1 MPPRFLPPS
10 TSICCR
16 AAAASSSASSAPI
29 IRSLAAC
36 LAGLALQQ
44 QQQIRHA
51 SSILGSLANNKG
63 AIHQKKRVGRG
74 PSSGHGKTSGRGHN
88 GQKQH
93 GKVNPWFQGGQTPLI
108 VKHGRSGFTNFRAP
122 KMSEVNLDQ
131 IQEWINQG
139 RLDASKQ
146 ITPKELIESNLVGSI
161 KDGIKILSRGANT
174 LKQPIDVLVSR
185 ASAGAI
191 AAIEAAGGKV
201 TTRYYTK
208 LAIQR
213 LVRGESVNTD
223 KPLPVGKEHV
233 ESVLA
238 QAKNGAQFRYRLPDP
253 TSREDIEYYRDPA
266 HRGYL
271 SYQLAPGQSPSL
283 YFKVPGEK
291 KIKSAAK
298 AEKKVTEE
306 TLW

>member
-1 MPPRFLPPS
+1 MPPRLLSPS
-10 TSICCR
+10 SSICSR
-16 AAAASSSASSAPI
+16 TTPTASVG
-29 IRSLAAC
+29 SLAAC
-36 LAGLALQQ
+36 LAGLTIQQ
-44 QQQIRHA
+44 TRSA
-51 SSILGSLANNKG
+51 SILGSLANNKG
-63 AIHQKKRVGRG
+63 AVHNKKRVGRG
-74 PSSGHGKTSGRGHN
+74 PSSGHGKTSGRGHK

-93 GKVNPWFQGGQTPLI
+93 GKVNAWFQGGQTPLV
-108 VKHGRSGFTNFRAP
+108 VKHGRMGFTNLRAP

-139 RLDASKQ
+139 RLDPTKQ
-146 ITPKELIESNLVGSI
+146 ITPKELIQSKLVGGV
-161 KDGIKILSRGANT
+161 KDGVKILSRGSEC
-174 LKQPIDVLVSR
+174 LKQPIDVMVSR

-213 LVRGESVNTD
+213 LLRGESVNTD
-223 KPLPVGKEHV
+223 MPLPVGKEHV
-233 ESVLA
+233 ETVLA
-238 QAKNGAQFRYRLPDP
+238 EARKAPFRHRLPDP
-253 TSREDIEYYRDPA
+253 TSRRDIEYYRDPA

-271 SYQLAPGQSPSL
+271 SHQLAPGQSPSL
-283 YFKVPGEK
+283 YFKVPGEH

-298 AEKKVTEE
+298 AEKEATEE

>member
-1 MPPRFLPPS
+1 MPPRFVPPS

-16 AAAASSSASSAPI
+16 AASSAPI
-29 IRSLAAC
+29 RSLTAC
-36 LAGLALQQ
+36 LAGLAIQQ
-44 QQQIRHA
+44 TRRA
-51 SSILGSLANNKG
+51 SILGSLANNKG

-93 GKVNPWFQGGQTPLI
+93 GKVNAWFQGGQTPLI
-108 VKHGRSGFTNFRAP
+108 VNHGRHGFTNLRAP

-146 ITPKELIESNLVGSI
+146 ITPKELIESGLVGSV
-161 KDGIKILSRGANT
+161 KDGVKVLSRGANF
-174 LKQPIDVLVSR
+174 LRQPIDVMVSR

-223 KPLPVGKEHV
+223 RPLPVGKEHV

-238 QAKNGAQFRYRLPDP
+238 EAKRAPFRYRLPDP
-253 TSREDIEYYRDPA
+253 TSREDLEYYRDPA

-298 AEKKVTEE
+298 MEKKVTEE
-306 TLW
+306 TMW

>member
-1 MPPRFLPPS
+1 MPPRFSPPS
-10 TSICCR
+10 TSLCCR
-16 AAAASSSASSAPI
+16 AATSSASAPM
-29 IRSLAAC
+29 RSLTAC

-44 QQQIRHA
+44 SQTRHA
-51 SSILGSLANNKG
+51 SILGSLANNKG

-74 PSSGHGKTSGRGHN
+74 PSSGHGKTSGRGHK

-108 VKHGRSGFTNFRAP
+108 VKHGRSGFRNFRAP
-122 KMSEVNLDQ
+122 EMSEVNLDQ

-139 RLDASKQ
+139 RLDPSKQ
-146 ITPKELIESNLVGSI
+146 ITPKELIESGLVGSVR
-161 KDGIKILSRGANT
+161 DGVKVLSRGAQS

-191 AAIEAAGGKV
+191 AAIEAAGGRI

-213 LVRGESVNTD
+213 LLRGESVNTD
-223 KPLPVGKEHV
+223 RPLPVGKEHV

-238 QAKNGAQFRYRLPDP
+238 ETKNGAPFRYRLPDP
-253 TSREDIEYYRDPA
+253 TSREDMEYYRDPA

-271 SYQLAPGQSPSL
+271 SHQLAPGQSPSL
-283 YFKVPGEK
+283 YFKVPGEQ

-298 AEKKVTEE
+298 ADKKVTEE

>member
-1 MPPRFLPPS
+1 MPPRFLLPS
-10 TSICCR
+10 TSIYCR
-16 AAAASSSASSAPI
+16 AISAAPVSSI
-29 IRSLAAC
+29 TAC
-36 LAGLALQQ
+36 LTGLAIQQ
-44 QQQIRHA
+44 TRHA
-51 SSILGSLANNKG
+51 SILGSLANNKG

-93 GKVNPWFQGGQTPLI
+93 GKVNPWFQGGQTPLV
-108 VKHGRSGFTNFRAP
+108 VKHGRKGFTNLRAP
-122 KMSEVNLDQ
+122 KLSEVNLDQ

-139 RLDASKQ
+139 RLDATRQ
-146 ITPKELIESNLVGSI
+146 ITPKELIESKLVGSVR
-161 KDGIKILSRGANT
+161 DGVKILSRGSES
-174 LKQPIDVLVSR
+174 LKQPIDVMVSR

-191 AAIEAAGGKV
+191 AAIEAAGGKI

-213 LVRGESVNTD
+213 LLRGESVNTD

-233 ESVLA
+233 EPVLA
-238 QAKNGAQFRYRLPDP
+238 EARKAPFRYRLPDP
-253 TSREDIEYYRDPA
+253 TGREDIEYYRDPA

-271 SYQLAPGQSPSL
+271 SHQLAPGQSPSL
-283 YFKVPGEK
+283 YFRVPGEQ

>member
-1 MPPRFLPPS
+1 MPPRLLPPS
-10 TSICCR
+10 SSICCR
-16 AAAASSSASSAPI
+16 TTSPAPVGY
-29 IRSLAAC
+29 LTAC
-36 LAGLALQQ
+36 LAGLTIQQ
-44 QQQIRHA
+44 TRNA
-51 SSILGSLANNKG
+51 SILGSLANNKG
-63 AIHQKKRVGRG
+63 AVHIKKRVGRG
-74 PSSGHGKTSGRGHN
+74 PSSGHGKTSGRGHK

-93 GKVNPWFQGGQTPLI
+93 GKVNAWFQGGQTPLV
-108 VKHGRSGFTNFRAP
+108 VKHGRMGFTNLRAP

-139 RLDASKQ
+139 RLDATKQ
-146 ITPKELIESNLVGSI
+146 ITPKELIQSKLVGSV
-161 KDGIKILSRGANT
+161 KDGVKILSRGSEC
-174 LKQPIDVLVSR
+174 LKQPIDVMVSR

-213 LVRGESVNTD
+213 LLRGESVNTD
-223 KPLPVGKEHV
+223 MPLPVGKEHV
-233 ESVLA
+233 DTVLA
-238 QAKNGAQFRYRLPDP
+238 EARKAPFRYRLPDP
-253 TSREDIEYYRDPA
+253 TSRRDIEYYRDPA

-271 SYQLAPGQSPSL
+271 SYQLTPGQSPSL
-283 YFKVPGEK
+283 YFKVPGER

-298 AEKKVTEE
+298 AEKKATEE

>member
-1 MPPRFLPPS
+1 MSPRLLPPS

-16 AAAASSSASSAPI
+16 ATSTASASS
-29 IRSLAAC
+29 LTAC
-36 LAGLALQQ
+36 LAGLTIQQ
-44 QQQIRHA
+44 TRHA
-51 SSILGSLANNKG
+51 SILGSLANNKG
-63 AIHQKKRVGRG
+63 AIHIKKRVGRG
-74 PSSGHGKTSGRGHN
+74 PSSGHGKTSGRGHK
-88 GQKQH
+88 GQGQH
-93 GKVNPWFQGGQTPLI
+93 GKVNAWFQGGQTPLI

-139 RLDASKQ
+139 RLDPTKQ
-146 ITPKELIESNLVGSI
+146 ITPKELIQSRLVGSV
-161 KDGIKILSRGANT
+161 KDGIKILSRGSDS
-174 LKQPIDVLVSR
+174 LQQPINVLVSR

-191 AAIEAAGGKV
+191 AAIEAAGGKIV
-201 TTRYYTK
+201 TRYYTK
-208 LAIQR
+208 LSIQR
-213 LVRGESVNTD
+213 LLTGESVNTD
-223 KPLPVGKEHV
+223 NPLPVGKEHV
-233 ESVLA
+233 EPILA
-238 QAKNGAQFRYRLPDP
+238 EAKMAPFRYRLPDP
-253 TSREDIEYYRDPA
+253 TSRHDIEYYRDPA

-271 SYQLAPGQSPSL
+271 SHQLTPGQSPSL